1 MIKYT
6 NLTLLLL
13 VCTLLIG
20 CNESHDDLYDIY
32 DTQYD
37 SRYDSAEVRKA
48 RDRAIINNINNQS
61 ELKNAEYKIL
71 LLAAENNIKLVKDTD
86 IDIRSAN
93 YNTVDFLLKKLP
105 TKLRKDSPVLVA
117 SLVNLDNLN
126 ESSTF
131 GRVVSEQIASRLKQK
146 DYSTIE
152 MKLRTTVFIKE
163 GSGEFLLSREISK
176 ISIKHRAQAVVVG
189 TYAVA
194 SDRVYI
200 TVRIVNVND
209 GNILASYDYEIPMSR
224 DVFKMLLK
232 GKNAQDW
239 L

>member
-20 CNESHDDLYDIY
+20 CNENHDDLYDIY
-32 DTQYD
+32 DTRYD
-37 SRYDSAEVRKA
+37 SRYDSVEVRKA
-48 RDRAIINNINNQS
+48 KDKAIINDINNQS
-61 ELKNAEYKIL
+61 ELKTAEHKIF

-86 IDIRSAN
+86 IRSAN
-93 YNTVDFLLKKLP
+93 YNAVDFLLKKLP

-209 GNILASYDYEIPMSR
+209 GNILASCDYEIPMSR

>member
-48 RDRAIINNINNQS
+48 KDKAIINDINNQS
-61 ELKNAEYKIL
+61 ELKSAEHKIL

-93 YNTVDFLLKKLP
+93 YNAVDFLLKKLP

-189 TYAVA
+189 TYVVA

-200 TVRIVNVND
+200 TVRIVNVDD
-209 GNILASYDYEIPMSR
+209 GNILASCDYEIPMSR

-232 GKNAQDW
+232 GKNTQDW

>member
-48 RDRAIINNINNQS
+48 KDRAIINNINKQS
-61 ELKNAEYKIL
+61 ELKNAEHKIF
-71 LLAAENNIKLVKDTD
+71 LLAAENNIKLVKDTN
-86 IDIRSAN
+86 IRSAN
-93 YNTVDFLLKKLP
+93 YNAVDFLLKKLP

-194 SDRVYI
+194 SDKVYI

-209 GNILASYDYEIPMSR
+209 GNILASCDYKIPMSR

>member
-13 VCTLLIG
+13 VYTLLIG

-48 RDRAIINNINNQS
+48 KDRAIINDINNQS
-61 ELKNAEYKIL
+61 KLKNAEHKIF
-71 LLAAENNIKLVKDTD
+71 LLAAENNIKLVKDTN
-86 IDIRSAN
+86 IRSAN
-93 YNTVDFLLKKLP
+93 YNAVDFLLEKLP

-200 TVRIVNVND
+200 TVRIVNVDD

-232 GKNAQDW
+232 GKNTQDW